1 MTADQI
7 VSNSACL
14 IALERINRLDL
25 LPQVY
30 QSIWIPHAVQM
41 EIGFT
46 TDWLLVQ
53 NVQNQ
58 TLVDT
63 LRMQIGAGESE
74 AIALALEMGNLPALL
89 DDKKARRIAKQLDLP
104 VIGTLGL
111 LLKAKKQGVIP
122 AIKPILAALEKVD
135 FRVSTRLRDRAL
147 ELADE

>member
-1 MTADQI
+1 
-7 VSNSACL
+7 
-14 IALERINRLDL
+14 
-25 LPQVY
+25 
-30 QSIWIPHAVQM
+30 
-41 EIGFT
+41 
-46 TDWLLVQ
+46 
-53 NVQNQ
+53 
-58 TLVDT
+58 
-63 LRMQIGAGESE
+63 MQIGAGESE